1 MQDIRLEAL
10 VEHLIH
16 PNLLEHRVEVHL
28 VGVGGNGAQMAAC
41 LARLDIAM
49 RALGHPLGL
58 HVKAF
63 DADRVSEANVGRQ
76 LYSAADVG
84 RHKALVTIH
93 RLNQFYGLDWEA
105 YPTRYEE
112 YVYGQ
117 RYSASADLLVSC
129 VDSRSARQTLH
140 RLAWRDG
147 NHYDYWLDLG
157 NTESTAQVVLGEP
170 HSGMASRRGRGP
182 RLPCVTELFPE
193 LLDETAPE
201 DNQPSCSVRMSLAS
215 QGLFVND
222 VAVRYAA
229 QLLYELF
236 SRGRLSAHGVV
247 VNLESK
253 RSGPI
258 EVDPRTWARFGFSH
272 ERSECQE
279 PELEAV
285 AEE

>member
-1 MQDIRLEAL
+1 M
-10 VEHLIH
+10 
-16 PNLLEHRVEVHL
+16 
-28 VGVGGNGAQMAAC
+28 
-41 LARLDIAM
+41 
-49 RALGHPLGL
+49 
-58 HVKAF
+58 
-63 DADRVSEANVGRQ
+63 
-76 LYSAADVG
+76 
-84 RHKALVTIH
+84 
-93 RLNQFYGLDWEA
+93 
-105 YPTRYEE
+105 RYEE
-112 YVYGQ
+112 YVLAH
-117 RYSASADLLVSC
+117 RYAASGDLLVSC

-140 RLAWRDG
+140 RLAWRDAS
-147 NHYDYWLDLG
+147 HYDYWLDLG

-170 HSGMASRRGRGP
+170 ESSETLRQGQGP

-193 LLDETAPE
+193 LLDESAPE

-236 SRGRLSAHGVV
+236 SKGKLSAHGVV
-247 VNLESK
+247 VNLDSK

-272 ERSECQE
+272 EDDTHQE

-285 AEE
+285 AEECVP